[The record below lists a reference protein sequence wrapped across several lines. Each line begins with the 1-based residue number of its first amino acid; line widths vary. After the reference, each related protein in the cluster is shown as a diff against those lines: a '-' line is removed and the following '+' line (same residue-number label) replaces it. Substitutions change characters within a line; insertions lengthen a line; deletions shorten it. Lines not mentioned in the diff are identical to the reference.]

1 MTDLASVIV
10 GALSAGA
17 TVALKESA
25 SQAVKDA
32 YSGLKRLLAGRLM
45 SLPNLE
51 EDPTDQ
57 DFRNAAQKELQRKNL
72 DSDRDLIQQVRELTL
87 ALEQVT
93 REQLNNWGIDISQLH
108 AAQNVLI
115 QNLQSTN
122 HGVRIKDVEASSG
135 NIHIKEIKSETP
147 SKN

>member
-1 MTDLASVIV
+1 
-10 GALSAGA
+10 
-17 TVALKESA
+17 
-25 SQAVKDA
+25 
-32 YSGLKRLLAGRLM
+32 M